1 MRVGERWKESE
12 SEMKPRRIL
21 IADDDVDALR
31 LVGLMLERKGYQ
43 ILAAASGQQALQKAI
58 EANPDIIILD
68 VMMPDMDGYQV
79 AAQLRKHPATES
91 IPILMLTAKT
101 AINDKIAG
109 FQAGADDYLA
119 KPVHPRELISRIEA
133 LLQRTARKDVA
144 ETRQGHIVAFLP
156 SKGGL
161 GTTTLTVNTA
171 VEIKNMHK
179 DKRVALVELQE
190 GSGTVGF
197 QLGLEGES
205 GLPRLLTEPLSYLTR
220 DILHESMIRHGT
232 GLQVLT
238 SESRPIG
245 INPRLTEGFTRT
257 LLRFLST
264 ENDYL
269 ILDLPP
275 RLDPPYAEALQ
286 MAETVILTV
295 DPNPIGMK
303 LAQQMLDSL
312 DELDIGSHN
321 VQLVLIHRVPASGAL
336 SRTMIEQTLHRE
348 MIGGIPPA
356 SDLAYE
362 SARHGKP
369 MVQIQPRGL
378 VAQQVRRVVQS
389 VVETSGA

>member
-1 MRVGERWKESE
+1 MESE
-12 SEMKPRRIL
+12 SEMTPRRIL

-79 AAQLRKHPATES
+79 AAQLRKHPATEY
-91 IPILMLTAKT
+91 IPILMFTAK
-101 AINDKIAG
+101 AAVNDKIAG
-109 FQAGADDYLA
+109 FQAGADDYLT
-119 KPVHPRELISRIEA
+119 KPVHPRELITRIEA
-133 LLQRTARKDVA
+133 LLQRRNTSSNTEAHK
-144 ETRQGHIVAFLP
+144 QGHIVAFLP
-156 SKGGL
+156 TKGGL

-179 DKRVALVELQE
+179 DKKVALVELQE
-190 GSGTVGF
+190 GSGTIGL
-197 QLGLEGES
+197 QLGLDGEA
-205 GLPRLLTEPLSYLTR
+205 GLPQLLAEPLTYLTR
-220 DILHESMIRHGT
+220 NTLHEQMAKHST

-238 SESRPIG
+238 SNTDPIG
-245 INPRLTEGFTRT
+245 TGPPLSEGFTRT

-269 ILDLPP
+269 ILDLPA
-275 RLDPPYAEALQ
+275 RIDAPYAEALK
-286 MAETVILTV
+286 MAGTIVLSV
-295 DPNPIGMK
+295 DPNPIGME
-303 LAQQMLDSL
+303 LAQRMLASL
-312 DELDIGSHN
+312 DELGIRSHR
-321 VQLVLIHRVPASGAL
+321 VKLVLIHRVPSSGAL

-356 SDLAYE
+356 SDLAYQ
-362 SARHGKP
+362 SARSGKP

-389 VVETSGA
+389 IVEA

>member
-1 MRVGERWKESE
+1 MT
-12 SEMKPRRIL
+12 PRRIL

-91 IPILMLTAKT
+91 IPILMFTAK
-101 AINDKIAG
+101 AAVNDKIAG
-109 FQAGADDYLA
+109 FQAGADDYLT
-119 KPVHPRELISRIEA
+119 KPVHPRELITRIEA
-133 LLQRTARKDVA
+133 LLQRRGATSDTEARK
-144 ETRQGHIVAFLP
+144 QGHIVAFLP
-156 SKGGL
+156 TKGGL

-179 DKRVALVELQE
+179 DKKVALVELQE
-190 GSGTVGF
+190 GSGTVGL
-197 QLGLEGES
+197 QLGLDEEA
-205 GLPRLLTEPLSYLTR
+205 GLPHLLAEPLTYLTR
-220 DILHESMIRHGT
+220 NTLHEQMAQHNT

-238 SESRPIG
+238 SNANPIG
-245 INPRLTEGFTRT
+245 TGDPLSEGFTRT
-257 LLRFLST
+257 LLRFLGT

-269 ILDLPP
+269 VLDLPA
-275 RLDPPYAEALQ
+275 RLDAPYAEALKV
-286 MAETVILTV
+286 AETIVVSV
-295 DPNPIGMK
+295 DPNPIGME
-303 LAQQMLDSL
+303 LARRMLASL
-312 DELDIGSHN
+312 DQLGIGSHR
-321 VQLVLIHRVPASGAL
+321 VKLVLIHRVPASGAL

-356 SDLAYE
+356 ADLAYQ
-362 SARHGKP
+362 SARSSKP

-389 VVETSGA
+389 IVEA

>member
-1 MRVGERWKESE
+1 MT
-12 SEMKPRRIL
+12 PRRIL

-68 VMMPDMDGYQV
+68 IMMPDMDGYQV

-91 IPILMLTAKT
+91 IPILMFTAK
-101 AINDKIAG
+101 AAVNDKIAG
-109 FQAGADDYLA
+109 FQAGADDYLT
-119 KPVHPRELISRIEA
+119 KPVHPRELITRIET
-133 LLQRTARKDVA
+133 LLQRT
-144 ETRQGHIVAFLP
+144 TRSEDGGNQRGHIVAFLP

-171 VEIKNMHK
+171 VEIKHMHK
-179 DKRVALVELQE
+179 DKEVTLIELQA
-190 GSGTVGF
+190 GKGTAGL
-197 QLGLEGES
+197 QLGLEGEA
-205 GLPRLLTEPLSYLTR
+205 GLPRLLDEPLSYLTR
-220 DILHESMIRHGT
+220 ETLHESMRRHSA
-232 GLQVLT
+232 GLHVLT
-238 SESRPIG
+238 SDSRPVG
-245 INPRLTEGFTRT
+245 MSPPLTEGFTRT

-269 ILDLPP
+269 VLDLPAQ
-275 RLDPPYAEALQ
+275 LDAPYAEALQ
-286 MAETVILTV
+286 MAETIIMTL

-303 LAQQMLDSL
+303 LAQGMLDAL
-312 DELDIGSHN
+312 DELGIGSQN
-321 VQLVLIHRVPASGAL
+321 VRLVLIHRVPVSGAL
-336 SRTMIEQTLHRE
+336 SRSMIEQTLHRE
-348 MIGGIPPA
+348 MIAGIPPA

-362 SARHGKP
+362 SVSNSKP

-389 VVETSGA
+389 VVET